1 MPQLTIF
8 TVATDRYLDFW
19 LDLMSSAN
27 KFVEKSLIV
36 QWIVFTNR
44 EKDIPPVLKRT
55 LGGNLLV
62 VEFESVPWPMPTLLR
77 YELLVSVS
85 DKVKGS
91 VVMHLDADM
100 LFVKNLSLED
110 LENSIGG
117 NKVAL
122 IKHPGFY
129 RPRNLSRLNFYLKHP
144 VFVMRDLKSVV
155 INGGLGSW
163 ETHPN
168 SLAYVERK
176 LRKNYVCGGVWFG
189 KKDAVIQLCELL
201 GNRIKSDLSRNVIA
215 RFHDESHLNWYAV
228 NNEVSTINPEFCFE
242 PSYPQ
247 LNQIVPT
254 IIAVDKGRGSEWQR

>member
-44 EKDIPPVLKRT
+44 EKDIPPALKRS

-62 VEFESVPWPMPTLLR
+62 VKFESVPWPMPTLLR

-91 VVMHLDADM
+91 MVMHLDADM
-100 LFVKNLSLED
+100 LFVKNFSLED
-110 LENSIGG
+110 LDYSIG
-117 NKVAL
+117 NNDVAL

-129 RPRNLSRLNFYLKHP
+129 RPRNWSRLEFYLKHP
-144 VFVMRDLKSVV
+144 VFIMRDLRSVV
-155 INGGLGSW
+155 IKGGLGSW
-163 ETHPN
+163 ETDSN
-168 SLAYVERK
+168 SLAYVSRK

-189 KKDAVIQLCELL
+189 KKDAIMQLCELL

-215 RFHDESHLNWYAV
+215 RFHDESHLNWFAV
-228 NNEVSTINPEFCFE
+228 NYEVSTINPGFCFE

-247 LNQIVPT
+247 LNRIVPT
-254 IIAVDKGRGSEWQR
+254 IIAVDKGRGSEWKR